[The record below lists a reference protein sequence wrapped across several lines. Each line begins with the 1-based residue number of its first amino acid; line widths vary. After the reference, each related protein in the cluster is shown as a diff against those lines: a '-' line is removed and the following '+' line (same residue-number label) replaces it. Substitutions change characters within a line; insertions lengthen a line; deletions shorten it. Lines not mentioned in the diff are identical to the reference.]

1 MRNNKDPVAV
11 LLDVYIEA
19 NRLLLDLL
27 VDVFFFK
34 MSASKGWQLMMR
46 SLPVRLEMLLPS

>member
-1 MRNNKDPVAV
+1 MAV

-27 VDVFFFK
+27 VDAFFPK
-34 MSASKGWQLMMR
+34 CLRPKVDS
-46 SLPVRLEMLLPS
+46 